1 MTDKSRFQHAVR
13 RGSRLMIATS
23 AAVLAA
29 CGGGMN
35 TYTPAMT
42 GTTTPPTM
50 TTAAPT
56 VALTSPGTTVNRTVT
71 LMASPTTATGV
82 TVTRV
87 DFMVDGTVIGSA
99 MTSPYNATWSTST
112 VTDGTHSLTAKVTD
126 SAGMMATSAAV
137 SVMVVN
143 NPAFT
148 LNLSPAQI
156 YPLPASKA
164 SGSATLTV
172 NLVTGALSGKVMLS
186 GITPTGA
193 LVGEGFAGSTGTTL
207 VTLAA
212 NGTTPTEWDVPAGS
226 LLTADVV
233 TALLQGKLYVTV
245 QSAAHP
251 NGEIRG
257 QILPSNVT
265 VAWTALTGSPEP
277 TPVTIAAS
285 GVAATTVDAT
295 ANTVSIH
302 INSTGVDDAT
312 AANLDTGAISATG
325 TLLVSLAKDS
335 VKMGHWFVE
344 LAPIKSTDVTNFTA
358 AGWYANV
365 ITPAEM
371 NGAIRGQITIA
382 PTLTQLQASM
392 FTPICSTC
400 HTGIG
405 TVPPGALNMNA
416 GHTFATLVGV
426 PSGEK
431 ATVEFI
437 APGDPT
443 NSYVIQKL
451 EGVSTISG
459 VRMPAGGP
467 YLSQATINQVAA
479 WISAGAQ
486 NN

>member
-1 MTDKSRFQHAVR
+1 MTDASRFKHALR
-13 RGSRLMIATS
+13 RGARLIIATG
-23 AAVLAA
+23 AAVLTA
-29 CGGGMN
+29 CGGNGN
-35 TYTPAMT
+35 SYTPAMT
-42 GTTTPPTM
+42 GGATTPTM

-56 VALTSPGTTVNRTVT
+56 VTLATPGTTVNRTVT
-71 LMASPTTATGV
+71 LTASPAAANSV
-82 TVTRV
+82 TVARV
-87 DFMVDGTVIGSA
+87 DFMVDGAVIGSA
-99 MTSPYNATWSTST
+99 TTSPYTAAWNTST
-112 VTDGTHSLTAKVTD
+112 VTDGVHSLTAKVTD

-137 SVMVVN
+137 DVMVAN
-143 NPAFT
+143 NPTFT
-148 LNLSPAQI
+148 LNLSSAQV
-156 YPLPASKA
+156 YPRPASKA

-172 NLVTGALSGKVMLS
+172 NLVTGAISGKVILS

-193 LVGEGFAGSTGTTL
+193 SVGEGFAGSTGTTL

-212 NGTTPTEWDVPAGS
+212 NATAQAEWDAPSGS
-226 LLTADVV
+226 LLTADMV
-233 TALLQGKLYVTV
+233 TALLQGKLYVIVLTT
-245 QSAAHP
+245 ANP

-265 VAWTALTGSPEP
+265 VAWTALTGSQEA
-277 TPVTIAAS
+277 TPVAIAAS
-285 GVAATTVDAT
+285 GVAATTVDST

-302 INSTGVDDAT
+302 INSIGVNDAA

-325 TLLVSLAKDS
+325 MSLVSLAKDT
-335 VKMGHWFVE
+335 VNMGHWFAE
-344 LAPIKSTDVTNFTA
+344 LAPIKSADITNFTA

-382 PTLTQLQASM
+382 PTLTQLQTSM
-392 FTPICSTC
+392 FTPLCSTC

-416 GHTFATLVGV
+416 GHTYATLVGV
-426 PSGEK
+426 PSGEQ
-431 ATVEFI
+431 ASVEFV
-437 APGDPT
+437 APGDPI

-451 EGVSTISG
+451 EGASTISG

>member
-1 MTDKSRFQHAVR
+1 MTDKSRFKHALR
-13 RGSRLMIATS
+13 RGLRLVIATG
-23 AAVLAA
+23 AAVLTA
-29 CGGGMN
+29 CGGNGSG
-35 TYTPAMT
+35 YTPMT
-42 GTTTPPTM
+42 STVTTPTM

-56 VALTSPGTTVNRTVT
+56 VSLTSPGTTVNRTVT
-71 LMASPTTATGV
+71 LTASPAAATGV

-99 MTSPYNATWSTST
+99 MTSPYSATWNTST
-112 VTDGTHSLTAKVTD
+112 VTDGTHSLTAKVMD
-126 SAGMMATSAAV
+126 SAGMMATSTAV

-172 NLVTGALSGKVMLS
+172 NLVTGAMSGKLMLS

-193 LVGEGFAGSTGTTL
+193 LVAEGFAGSTGTTL
-207 VTLAA
+207 VTLTA
-212 NGTTPTEWDVPAGS
+212 NGTTSAEWDVPPGS

-265 VAWTALTGSPEP
+265 VVWTALTGSAEP

-302 INSTGVDDAT
+302 INSTGVNDAT
-312 AANLDTGAISATG
+312 AANLDTGAISAVG
-325 TLLVSLAKDS
+325 TLLVSLTKDS
-335 VKMGHWFVE
+335 VKMGHWFTE
-344 LAPIKSTDVTNFTA
+344 LAPLKSTDVTNFIA

-426 PSGEK
+426 PSGEQ

>member
-1 MTDKSRFQHAVR
+1 MNDTYRFQHASQR
-13 RGSRLMIATS
+13 AFRIMIATV
-23 AAVLAA
+23 AAAITA
-29 CGGGMN
+29 CGGSGSSSTTGMP
-35 TYTPAMT
+35 TATTPPAMT
-42 GTTTPPTM
+42 TAPPTV
-50 TTAAPT
+50 TLA
-56 VALTSPGTTVNRTVT
+56 SPGTTVNRTIT
-71 LMASPTTATGV
+71 ITASPAAATGV
-82 TVTRV
+82 TVARV

-99 MTSPYNATWSTST
+99 TMSPYTASWNTST
-112 VTDGTHSLTAKVTD
+112 VTDGMHSLTAKVTD
-126 SAGMMATSAAV
+126 SAGMMATSMAV
-137 SVMVVN
+137 SVTVAN
-143 NPAFT
+143 NPTFT

-156 YPLPASKA
+156 YPLPVSNA

-172 NLVTGALSGKVMLS
+172 NLVTGAVSGKAMLT

-193 LVGEGFAGSTGTTL
+193 RVGEGFAGSTGTTL

-212 NGTTPTEWDVPAGS
+212 KASVPAEWDVPAGS
-226 LLTADVV
+226 LLTADMV
-233 TALLQGKLYVTV
+233 TALLEGKLYITV
-245 QSAAHP
+245 LSAANP

-265 VAWTALTGSPEP
+265 VVWTALTGSQEA

-285 GVAATTVDAT
+285 GVAATTVDSK

-302 INSTGVDDAT
+302 INSTGVNDAT
-312 AANLDTGAISATG
+312 AANLDTGAIAATG
-325 TLLVSLAKDS
+325 TTLVALAKDS
-335 VKMGHWFVE
+335 VNMGHWFAE
-344 LAPIKSTDVTNFTA
+344 LAPIKSTDVSNFTA

-365 ITPAEM
+365 LTPADM
-371 NGAIRGQITIA
+371 KGAIRGQITIA
-382 PTLTQLQASM
+382 PTLTQLQTSM

-400 HTGIG
+400 HTGVG

-416 GHTFATLVGV
+416 GHTYATLVGV
-426 PSGEK
+426 VSGEK
-431 ATVEFI
+431 ATVKFI

-451 EGVSTISG
+451 EGVSTITG

-479 WISAGAQ
+479 WISAGAP

>member
-1 MTDKSRFQHAVR
+1 MSDTSRFKHALK
-13 RGSRLMIATS
+13 RGSRLLIATGV
-23 AAVLAA
+23 AALTA
-29 CGGGMN
+29 CGGGN
-35 TYTPAMT
+35 GYTPPMT
-42 GTTTPPTM
+42 ATTPPPTM
-50 TTAAPT
+50 TSAPPT
-56 VALTSPGTTVNRTVT
+56 VTLASPGSTINRTVT
-71 LMASPTTATGV
+71 LTATPTAAAGV
-82 TVTRV
+82 TVARV
-87 DFMVDGTVIGSA
+87 DFMADGAVIGSA
-99 MTSPYNATWSTST
+99 TMSPYTAMWNTST
-112 VTDGTHSLTAKVTD
+112 VTDGMNSLTAKVMD
-126 SAGMMATSAAV
+126 SAGMTAMSTAV
-137 SVMVVN
+137 SVTVTN
-143 NPAFT
+143 NPTFT

-172 NLVTGALSGKVMLS
+172 NLATGAASGKVMLN

-193 LVGEGFAGSTGTTL
+193 RVGEGFAGSTGTTL

-212 NGTTPTEWDVPAGS
+212 NGTVATEFDVPSGS
-226 LLTADVV
+226 LLTADMV
-233 TALLQGKLYVTV
+233 TALLQGKLYITIL
-245 QSAAHP
+245 SAANP

-265 VAWTALTGSPEP
+265 VVWTALTGLQEA

-285 GVAATTVDAT
+285 GVAATTVDST

-302 INSTGVDDAT
+302 INAKGVNDAT
-312 AANLDTGAISATG
+312 AANLDTGAIGATG
-325 TLLVSLAKDS
+325 TSLVSLTKDA
-335 VKMGHWFVE
+335 VNMGHWFAE

-365 ITPAEM
+365 ITPADM

-382 PTLTQLQASM
+382 PTLTQLQTSM
-392 FTPICSTC
+392 FTPLCATC

-416 GHTFATLVGV
+416 GHTYAALVGV
-426 PSGEK
+426 PSAEQP
-431 ATVEFI
+431 TVQFI

-451 EGVSTISG
+451 EGVPTITG
-459 VRMPAGGP
+459 VQMPKGGP